1 MKTDE
6 LDSLNRDEWHEIND
20 ECRSRAKRRLW
31 DGAVCFLI
39 VIASAIFICLWK
51 SQGFEIDDILRV
63 IPFCIFGLGAAWF
76 AVNNLRFLQRVDTLV
91 TPQQLLHGYEK
102 KIKDDCKALF
112 LIPLACIG
120 IFNSAIAAD
129 IKYQDRVR
137 FWIDL
142 TIVAAL
148 VAFWIYLWFRGYY
161 LKNIRKR
168 DEEIIGRLQDLIDTK

>member
-1 MKTDE
+1 M
-6 LDSLNRDEWHEIND
+6 
-20 ECRSRAKRRLW
+20 
-31 DGAVCFLI
+31 CFLI

-51 SQGFEIDDILRV
+51 FQGLEIGDILRV
-63 IPFCIFGLGAAWF
+63 IPLFVFGLGAAWF
-76 AVNNLRFLQRVDTLV
+76 AVNNLRFLQRVDTLA

-120 IFNSAIAAD
+120 LFDSAIAAD
-129 IKYQDRVR
+129 IKYQDRVW

-142 TIVAAL
+142 TIVAAM

-168 DEEIIGRLQDLIDTK
+168 DEEIIERLQDLIDTK